1 MSSIRPA
8 SVDNENT
15 LGGSERAA
23 IGAGRSMLRGSLS
36 LDCWSL

>member
-15 LGGSERAA
+15 LAGSERTTMTM
-23 IGAGRSMLRGSLS
+23 GRSMLRGSFS
-36 LDCWSL
+36 LE